1 MWRGNEERKRG
12 RGLQASLAHIGDGVE
27 HTVVG
32 FDPTPLVVW
41 YLMYTVLTCIRA
53 YVILSV

>member
-12 RGLQASLAHIGDGVE
+12 RGLQASLAHIGDEVE

-32 FDPTPLVVW
+32 FDPTPLVML
-41 YLMYTVLTCIRA
+41 YLMYTWLT
-53 YVILSV
+53 